1 MCSVGRVKPLTLL
14 RKDKEQHLD
23 FLSYIENPDFEE
35 TYKGCVNF
43 VSKCY
48 NMPSFDTMNELRYE
62 FWLKKIG
69 SAKKVCPPLENLPP
83 TDSSFREHVKRAM
96 FQLSIWLSADKRQ
109 PSDSINATD
118 WGWYEIEMQLMP
130 IMTPDDVQI
139 APDSVL
145 KLIKCNCKSVNKR
158 CGENSRCSCA
168 KNSLPCTKF

>member
-1 MCSVGRVKPLTLL
+1 
-14 RKDKEQHLD
+14 
-23 FLSYIENPDFEE
+23 
-35 TYKGCVNF
+35 
-43 VSKCY
+43 
-48 NMPSFDTMNELRYE
+48 MPSFDTMNELRYE

-145 KLIKCNCKSVNKR
+145 KLIKCNCKSLNKR

-168 KNSLPCTKF
+168 KNSLLCTKFCTCDFDGMVCCRSKETTTANGMEEDEEDKGVEENEIDENV